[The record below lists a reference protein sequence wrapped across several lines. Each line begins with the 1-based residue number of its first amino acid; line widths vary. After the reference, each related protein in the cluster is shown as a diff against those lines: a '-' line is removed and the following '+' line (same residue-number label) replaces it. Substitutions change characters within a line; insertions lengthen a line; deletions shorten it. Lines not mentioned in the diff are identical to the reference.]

1 MADAI
6 AVRTRPRSFFD
17 GWETGV
23 CAFAIAT
30 VLAILTIVLHWR
42 GSDLPAQVFRADL
55 VRRDGFVVWN
65 SQWFGGHA
73 TLAYSVIAPLVGS
86 ITGPVALGALS
97 CIASAVLFERIL
109 RFAFGRVSVLGAM
122 WFAVGT
128 VTNLIVGRVT
138 FAMGVALGLTAIG
151 CLRCSA

>member
-6 AVRTRPRSFFD
+6 AVQARPRSHFD
-17 GWETGV
+17 GWETGFG
-23 CAFAIAT
+23 AFAVAT
-30 VLAILTIVLHWR
+30 ALAILAIVLHWR

-86 ITGPVALGALS
+86 ITGPVALGAVS
-97 CIASAVLFERIL
+97 CISSAVLFERVVG
-109 RFAFGRVSVLGAM
+109 FAFARVSLLGPTR
-122 WFAVGT
+122 FAVGT
-128 VTNLIVGRVT
+128 VT
-138 FAMGVALGLTAIG
+138 
-151 CLRCSA
+151 